1 MGCSGHQKSE
11 SFKTQFYSQSYTNT
25 RLNRIEVI
33 EETKYQYIMICDFLS
48 NMWGKQFK
56 SQKTLTQYN
65 RDVHIE
71 DDIPCSLCD
80 KTFRTKKHLANQKF
94 NKRTEKE
101 SLQFDV
107 ISEWPWMQ
115 LSYHV
120 SEQFECTEK
129 ESRWENCECCSTVG
143 YIYMTSLHCVFTLS
157 LSDVLSLL
165 KKSMGGCFCCI
176 DSDCSGPLCELVEA
190 FGRGADNC
198 SITARLL
205 RPAHL
210 FRPFLRRVLGPRQ
223 FFGFSAKF

>member
-1 MGCSGHQKSE
+1 
-11 SFKTQFYSQSYTNT
+11 
-25 RLNRIEVI
+25 
-33 EETKYQYIMICDFLS
+33 MICDFLC
-48 NMWGKQFK
+48 NMCGKQFK

-80 KTFRTKKHLANQKF
+80 KTFRTKKHLVNQKF

-129 ESRWENCECCSTVG
+129 ESRWENCECYSTVG
-143 YIYMTSLHCVFTLS
+143 YIYMTSLHCTMSPLS
-157 LSDVLSLL
+157 SRSCLKSSKLRLILNCLFCHAISKNICLNVLESKQTREILVVVIL
-165 KKSMGGCFCCI
+165 K
-176 DSDCSGPLCELVEA
+176 L
-190 FGRGADNC
+190 
-198 SITARLL
+198 
-205 RPAHL
+205 
-210 FRPFLRRVLGPRQ
+210 
-223 FFGFSAKF
+223 